1 MLEINGQAFYDEPRS
16 CGSCPFLCTGATNM
30 YPGAKRGHCILFNE
44 WHLRYRNI
52 PRRCHK
58 LFKKALT
65 FPEGTELAIVENQ

>member
-1 MLEINGQAFYDEPRS
+1 MVKINGEAFYDEPRS
-16 CGSCPFLCTGATNM
+16 CGSCPFMFRYSSSLSL
-30 YPGAKRGHCILFNE
+30 PDKRGHCLLFNE

-65 FPEGTELAIVENQ
+65 FPEGSELSIVRKD